1 MGNLHQCASHHL
13 NFLYEIKLIYVGLLA
28 TALVAG
34 CASNSTESKSQVS
47 DLSLAPVDSDEEE
60 QQLPTRAA
68 EPIPVSRD
76 SISPPSLP
84 VAKIDWDKKKI
95 KTATVKLQVRQF
107 KSYHESLYP
116 AIKKNGGYVAGEESF
131 FADKKMEMVVTIKV
145 PVQQFES
152 LMNDMSSKDGRVIE
166 RNIKT
171 EDVTGQVVDTKSRLE
186 AKKQMRLKY
195 LEFLKQSKNMAEI
208 LQVQAEINGLQEETE
223 AAAGRIQY
231 LSNQSAYSTIHLT
244 FYEPLAGYHPTDNNP
259 SFFTRAAAAFA
270 EGTLFIK
277 SILLGL
283 ITIWPIL
290 ITGSLVYYLYKR
302 NKPVKII
309 PARS

>member
-1 MGNLHQCASHHL
+1 M
-13 NFLYEIKLIYVGLLA
+13 LA

-34 CASNSTESKSQVS
+34 CASNSSKSNS
-47 DLSLAPVDSDEEE
+47 ELLDLSLAPVALNEEE
-60 QQLPTRAA
+60 QQLPTKAA
-68 EPIPVSRD
+68 EPIPVSKD
-76 SISPPSLP
+76 SILP
-84 VAKIDWDKKKI
+84 QPAPLAKVDWDKKII
-95 KTATVKLQVRQF
+95 KTATVKLEVRHF
-107 KSYHESLYP
+107 KTYNETLYQ

-131 FADKKMEMVVTIKV
+131 FAAEKTEMVLAIKV

-152 LMNDMSSKDGRVIE
+152 LMSDISSKDGKIIE

-195 LEFLKQSKNMAEI
+195 LEFLKQSKNMGEV
-208 LQVQAEINGLQEETE
+208 LQVQTEINSLQEDIE
-223 AAAGRIQY
+223 AAAGHLQY
-231 LSNQSAYSTIHLT
+231 LSNQAAYSTIHLT
-244 FYEPLAGYHPTDNNP
+244 FYEPLPGYQPTDTNP
-259 SFFTRAAAAFA
+259 SFFTKATAAFA
-270 EGTLFIK
+270 EGTSFIK
-277 SILLGL
+277 SFLLGL

-290 ITGSLVYYLYKR
+290 IMSILLYFFYKR